1 MEPEKKSTRKEEKKA
16 VRKAIKKTIKRIA
29 KNSPEKSKMK
39 LTKILEAIKNVAL
52 KKESMTLDELRQLIK
67 DMTYVFVQ
75 VCLDAGYPKRQITR
89 ITTKL
94 RDAGR
99 RSPPWK
105 PTSSRVPG
113 RPQDGADG
121 NRTLRWLLSSDHKFY
136 AEETPA
142 TLTEV
147 KYYLQLLSMQDAP
160 PLPEDSIQ
168 ECFGWLIEHDVIPGY
183 YLDPIQLI
191 PISLTAIMEDARRIQ
206 SGHLHPLDRGGKHE
220 PKNAFLMLH
229 RSNQLQGNL
238 TVEELIQLMQEIV
251 KRHAEHHKH

>member
-1 MEPEKKSTRKEEKKA
+1 MKIMKL
-16 VRKAIKKTIKRIA
+16 
-29 KNSPEKSKMK
+29 EKSLETVKK
-39 LTKILEAIKNVAL
+39 LATKKQKISLEEVRVLISEITSIFKTACL
-52 KKESMTLDELRQLIK
+52 TYGYDSRQL
-67 DMTYVFVQ
+67 
-75 VCLDAGYPKRQITR
+75 TR

-113 RPQDGADG
+113 RPQDGSDG
-121 NRTLRWLLSSDHKFY
+121 NRILRWKLATDNKFY
-136 AEETPA
+136 ADEMTA

-147 KYYLQLLSMQDAP
+147 KYYLQLLSMVDAP
-160 PLPEDSIQ
+160 NLPDNTIQ
-168 ECFGWLIEHDVIPGY
+168 TSFDWLIEHDVIPGF

-191 PISLTAIMEDARRIQ
+191 PISLKEIVDDARKIQ

-220 PKNAFLMLH
+220 PQNAFLMLA

-238 TVEELIQLMQEIV
+238 TVEELIKLMSEIV
-251 KRHAEHHKH
+251 KRHAEHHLKH

>member
-1 MEPEKKSTRKEEKKA
+1 MKF
-16 VRKAIKKTIKRIA
+16 
-29 KNSPEKSKMK
+29 EKSLEKVK
-39 LTKILEAIKNVAL
+39 ELAAKKRKISVEEV
-52 KKESMTLDELRQLIK
+52 RVLISEI
-67 DMTYVFVQ
+67 TSVFTTA
-75 VCLDAGYPKRQITR
+75 CLNYGYDKRQITR

-113 RPQDGADG
+113 RPQDGSDG
-121 NRTLRWLLSSDHKFY
+121 NRILRWKLPTDNKFY
-136 AEETPA
+136 ADEMNA

-147 KYYLQLLSMQDAP
+147 KYYLQLLSMSDAP
-160 PLPEDSIQ
+160 KLPNNTIQ
-168 ECFGWLIEHDVIPGY
+168 TSFGWLIEHDVIPGF

-191 PISLTAIMEDARRIQ
+191 PISLKEIIDDARKIQ

-220 PKNAFLMLH
+220 PNNAFLMLA

-238 TVEELIQLMQEIV
+238 TVEELIELMTEIV
-251 KRHAEHHKH
+251 KRHAEHHSKN

>member
-1 MEPEKKSTRKEEKKA
+1 
-16 VRKAIKKTIKRIA
+16 
-29 KNSPEKSKMK
+29 MK
-39 LTKILEAIKNVAL
+39 LNKKLEAIKEVAQ
-52 KKESMTLDELRQLIK
+52 KKESMTLDELRLLIR
-67 DMTYVFVQ
+67 DMTYIFSES
-75 VCLDAGYPKRQITR
+75 CIDAGIDKRQITR

-99 RSPPWK
+99 RSPPWQAFSK
-105 PTSSRVPG
+105 RVPG

-121 NRTLRWLLSSDHKFY
+121 NRTLRWLLKSDHKFY
-136 AEETPA
+136 ADEMTA

-147 KYYLQLLSMQDAP
+147 KYYLQILSMDGAP
-160 PLPEDSIQ
+160 ALPANTIQ
-168 ECFGWLIEHDVIPGY
+168 TSFDWLIEHDVIPGY

-191 PISLTAIMEDARRIQ
+191 PISFHAIMEDARRIQ

-238 TVEELIQLMQEIV
+238 TLEELIQLMNEIV
-251 KRHAEHHKH
+251 KRHAQHHKP

>member
-1 MEPEKKSTRKEEKKA
+1 MKF
-16 VRKAIKKTIKRIA
+16 
-29 KNSPEKSKMK
+29 EKSLDKVK
-39 LTKILEAIKNVAL
+39 ELAAKKHKITLPEVRVLISEMTAIFKAACL
-52 KKESMTLDELRQLIK
+52 KHGYDARQL
-67 DMTYVFVQ
+67 
-75 VCLDAGYPKRQITR
+75 TR

-113 RPQDGADG
+113 RPQDGSDG
-121 NRTLRWLLSSDHKFY
+121 NRILRWKLPSDNKFY
-136 AEETPA
+136 ADEMNA

-147 KYYLQLLSMQDAP
+147 KYYLQLLSMTDAP
-160 PLPEDSIQ
+160 ALPAKTIQ
-168 ECFGWLIEHDVIPGY
+168 TSFSWLIEHDVVPGF

-191 PISLTAIMEDARRIQ
+191 PISLKEIVADARKIQ

-220 PKNAFLMLH
+220 PNNAFLMLA

-238 TVEELIQLMQEIV
+238 TIEELIELMSEIV
-251 KRHAEHHKH
+251 KRHAEHHLKH